1 MRVLIVSPYPV
12 WPPSHGGRVRV
23 AGLARGLARAGAD
36 VTLLSP
42 WHPRQPCGV
51 LGPDIDHRVHALPSS
66 ALTAVGQRVAPGQAL
81 LSLEPAALLPRRL
94 LRSLG
99 RFDVYQFEFC
109 AQAAWM
115 DCVPPGSA
123 VVYSA
128 HNVEPE
134 FFASEAHRYLLRRG
148 PLRRLE
154 RLERAAVQRSDL
166 VITCSEEDCLRL
178 RELYGAHRSTVVPN
192 GGSPSQARRRELRG
206 PERRRLELKPGDRTA
221 VFLGGP
227 AEHNREAAR
236 FLVSEMLPRMGEE
249 HRLIL
254 AGASADAVR
263 GTTDSRVRALGYVAD
278 LAPVLAAAD
287 VGLNPV
293 ATASGSSVKVAD
305 YLGGGLPVVST
316 AAGARGLGGAPN
328 VRVVPRSRFPEELT
342 RFQPPPRLGP
352 SPDWSAAGAM
362 LRTELATL

>member
-42 WHPRQPCGV
+42 WHPRQPRGV
-51 LGPDIDHRVHALPSS
+51 LGPDVDHRTHLLPSS
-66 ALTAVGQRVAPGQAL
+66 SLTAVGQRVAPGQAL

-99 RFDVYQFEFC
+99 TFDVYQFEFC
-109 AQAAWM
+109 AQTAWM
-115 DCVPPGSA
+115 EYVPPGAA

-128 HNVEPE
+128 HNVEHE

-148 PLRRLE
+148 SARRLE
-154 RLERAAVQRSDL
+154 RLERAAVRRSDM
-166 VITCSEEDCLRL
+166 VITCSREDGRRL
-178 RELYGAHRSTVVPN
+178 CELYGEHRTAVVPN
-192 GGSPSQARRRELRG
+192 GSPSSRTPRSELRG
-206 PERRRLELKPGDRTA
+206 PGRRLLDLGPGDRA
-221 VFLGGP
+221 SVFVGGP
-227 AEHNREAAR
+227 AEHNRDAAR
-236 FLVSEMLPRMGEE
+236 FLVDDMLPRLGDE

-254 AGASADAVR
+254 AGASARMAR
-263 GTTDSRVRALGYVAD
+263 GVEDSRVRALGYVPD

-293 ATASGSSVKVAD
+293 AMASGSSVKVAD

-316 AAGARGLGGAPN
+316 AAGARGLGAAPN
-328 VRVVPRSRFPEELT
+328 VRVVPRSRFPEELA
-342 RFQPPPRLGP
+342 RFQRPPRFGASL
-352 SPDWSAAGAM
+352 DWSAMGAM
-362 LRTELATL
+362 LHAELQAL